1 MEAKFTAYELRG
13 PTSSN
18 HGNLFNAL
26 VILVRGRYGVL
37 HVIMNST
44 GVGVGDGD
52 GTTSGA
58 VRIGCDETGEAGV
71 GRGRQCMVEDSGRE
85 GLGKCHS

>member
-1 MEAKFTAYELRG
+1 M
-13 PTSSN
+13 SSN
-18 HGNLFNAL
+18 HGNLFNEL
-26 VILVRGRYGVL
+26 IILVWGHYGVL

-44 GVGVGDGD
+44 GVGDRY

-58 VRIGCDETGEAGV
+58 GRRGCDETGEAGV

-85 GLGKCHS
+85 GWGKGCS